1 DRTPVSLSPALDARV
16 MAAVRR
22 RAASPVRRAWRR
34 LVEPR
39 EFELRLRI
47 RPWIAWGGALA
58 VAAATALV
66 VLGRPSVIPAGGPTP
81 TRVAA
86 RDSIYVRFV
95 LYAPGAKRV
104 AVAGTVNQWAPNGA
118 PLVQKAVEGGAKGVP
133 SDRVIAAVRALAAR
147 LDEAAGALRAAGLSN
162 PDADLVDGTAYALSQ
177 GLSAAQ
183 VRDLARAIH
192 APYDAATTLRVAATL
207 SGLGV
212 PPKQTVQLVEG
223 VLQSGGTPDDVLDLP
238 SEVEAGIANG
248 ASAAQ
253 A

>member
-1 DRTPVSLSPALDARV
+1 VKHA
-16 MAAVRR
+16 
-22 RAASPVRRAWRR
+22 
-34 LVEPR
+34 
-39 EFELRLRI
+39 
-47 RPWIAWGGALA
+47 
-58 VAAATALV
+58 ALV
-66 VLGRPSVIPAGGPTP
+66 LLLVTAIAVPLGAQSD
-81 TRVAA
+81 VAA
-86 RDSIYVRFV
+86 R
-95 LYAPGAKRV
+95 LAGRV
-104 AVAGTVNQWAPNGA
+104 PPEVARAVAEIAAGVAARGLPVE

-147 LDEAAGALRAAGLSN
+147 LDEAAGALRSAGLSN

-238 SEVEAGIANG
+238 SEVEAGMAHG

-253 A
+253 AAQGLGHDDTHGRPPTWVPPGHAKKHKP